1 MNSKSTF
8 SFPIT
13 PLLFFQG
20 SIYDSNV
27 SLNKKR
33 AHIDLNEKK
42 SEAYNE
48 DPVGT
53 KKVKGNVNPF
63 TGKTFS
69 QRYYDIVAKRKLLP
83 AWEAREQVQ
92 MLVNEYQT
100 IILQGETGSG
110 KTTQVP
116 QFLLETMYKPG

>member
-1 MNSKSTF
+1 MF
-8 SFPIT
+8 
-13 PLLFFQG
+13 
-20 SIYDSNV
+20 YDQNI

-33 AHIDLNEKK
+33 AHINLSNAEKEEPAIEG
-42 SEAYNE
+42 SA
-48 DPVGT
+48 GT
-53 KKVKGNVNPF
+53 KKVKGNINPF
-63 TGKTFS
+63 TGKSYT
-69 QRYYDIVAKRKLLP
+69 QRYYDILAKRKNLP

-116 QFLLETMYKPG
+116 QFLLETLYKPG